1 MKGNNMLYEE
11 KFVVIEENVDF
22 IFVISKEVIT

>member
-1 MKGNNMLYEE
+1 MKSNNMLSEE